1 MLWNLIYILGPEYS
15 GRKRIK
21 RNICLGLSVCMTHTH
36 THTHRHR
43 HNALGVMGVCR
54 HIYLHFLMHTQ
65 NIQTTSSIL
74 LARRE
79 FYEKEKLKLKQFNFV
94 IFSVMYE
101 FINLSDCL

>member
-21 RNICLGLSVCMTHTH
+21 QNICLGLSVCMTHTR
-36 THTHRHR
+36 THTDR

-74 LARRE
+74 LAGKGVSRE
-79 FYEKEKLKLKQFNFV
+79 RKT
-94 IFSVMYE
+94 
-101 FINLSDCL
+101 